1 MHGAARMNAVVTQ
14 TTNGDL
20 SFRKPAPLP
29 TRDDRWAIF
38 FDVDGCL
45 VEFRPAPEL
54 VKIPDAVR
62 ASLSELQIVLAG
74 AVALVS
80 GRTLDDLDNLFAPLI
95 LPSAG
100 QYGMRRRSADG
111 VLHSVLLPE
120 KQVADFV
127 RRRALETALRFPG
140 LKVEDKGFSV
150 ALHYR
155 TAPHLADA
163 VAAAAASIVASLGD
177 AYEVQPGAMVQE
189 IKPTTCSKGCAVR
202 AFLAEPPFK
211 SRTPV
216 FLGDDF
222 ADESAFAAVNTLGGV
237 SIAVGVD
244 RFTQAQYTLAGPAAA
259 RSWLANVVE
268 VLSH

>member
-1 MHGAARMNAVVTQ
+1 MNAVTSQAANSDFFV
-14 TTNGDL
+14 
-20 SFRKPAPLP
+20 RRPAPLP
-29 TRDDRWAIF
+29 TDDDRWAIF

-45 VEFRPAPEL
+45 VEFQPVPEL
-54 VKIPDAVR
+54 VKIPGAVLQ
-62 ASLSELQIVLAG
+62 SLSDLQIALAG
-74 AVALVS
+74 AIALVS
-80 GRTLDDLDNLFAPLI
+80 GRTLDDLDNLFAPLV

-111 VLHSVLLPE
+111 VLHNVLLPE

-127 RRRALETALRFPG
+127 RRRAVETALRLPG

-163 VAAAAASIVASLGD
+163 VAAAAAAIVAPLGD
-177 AYEVQPGAMVQE
+177 TYEVQPGAMVQE
-189 IKPTTCSKGCAVR
+189 IKPTTCSKGSAVR

-222 ADESAFAAVNTLGGV
+222 ADESAFAAVNTLGGL

-259 RSWLANVVE
+259 RAWLADVV
-268 VLSH
+268 VTLSRGRGH

>member
-1 MHGAARMNAVVTQ
+1 MSAVVSHAS
-14 TTNGDL
+14 NDD
-20 SFRKPAPLP
+20 FFVRRPAPLP
-29 TRDDRWAIF
+29 TTADRWAIF

-45 VEFRPAPEL
+45 VEFQPAPEL
-54 VKIPDAVR
+54 VTIPGAVR
-62 ASLSELQIVLAG
+62 GSLSDLQIALSG

-80 GRTLDDLDNLFAPLI
+80 GRTLDDLDNLFAPLV

-100 QYGMRRRSADG
+100 QYGMRRRSAEG
-111 VLHSVLLPE
+111 VLHNVLLPE
-120 KQVADFV
+120 KKLADVV
-127 RRRALETALRFPG
+127 RQRAMEAALRNPG
-140 LKVEDKGFSV
+140 LKIEDKGFSV

-163 VAAAAASIVASLGD
+163 AAAAAASIVAAVGD
-177 AYEVQPGAMVQE
+177 TYEVQPGAMVQE
-189 IKPTTCSKGCAVR
+189 VKPTTCSKGAAVR

-222 ADESAFAAVNTLGGV
+222 ADESAFAAVNTLGGL

-244 RFTQAQYTLAGPAAA
+244 RFTQARYTLAGPAAA
-259 RSWLANVVE
+259 RAWLANVVDA
-268 VLSH
+268 LSH